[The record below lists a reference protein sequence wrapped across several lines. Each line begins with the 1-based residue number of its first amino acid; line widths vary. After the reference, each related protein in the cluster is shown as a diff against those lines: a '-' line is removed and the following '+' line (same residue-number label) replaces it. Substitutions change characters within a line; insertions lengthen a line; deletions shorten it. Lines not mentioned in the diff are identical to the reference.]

1 MKFVCAYRPSGG
13 PVTEADFAPFA
24 RALGHAEHNMSAI
37 YAGPFA
43 AAGACIAENGAR
55 IAVGNAH
62 MGYGRRLPAILNELD
77 DRPVERWLGDFG
89 IVVFDRAS
97 RQIQAMRDPF
107 GVQSLFTADAQDLVL
122 FSSHLALLEGHV
134 SAAYSGEYVIDF
146 LVEGGTR
153 TAGTILRDV
162 RTIPAGSLLVQ
173 RGPSRRMR
181 PFWSALDFAARDE
194 DASSETKDISRF
206 RELFREAVHFNLGG
220 AGETWSQLSGGLDS
234 SSIVCTSTELA
245 REGTPGAELA
255 GTVTIYDDLCD
266 ADERVFVDAVTAHT
280 GVENVKLI
288 GYHAWRGGEAPR
300 SDVPSVPNAH
310 HAMRARMESAV
321 TSAGGRVLLSG
332 TGSDHYLDG
341 RPFFIAD
348 ALVRR
353 GISAGA
359 RVAFEFAVE
368 EKGSMWTVLGRCG
381 ALPLFPASIQS
392 RFERTGEGFPRFLR
406 EDFLRA
412 TSARDRFRDARAA
425 LGGAGRKFDYAT
437 FRQLAG
443 LPGPIEAERS
453 EQVEMRYPFL
463 YRPLVEHA
471 LRTPARFRVRPSSR
485 KWILREAM
493 RGTLPELVRTRRDK
507 GGNTARTLWAMSNER
522 TRWDTWL
529 RDPFVAQLGWIE
541 PAVLRAEI
549 DELVAGRSKELM
561 PVLHALSLE
570 EWLRAREN

>member
-13 PVTEADFAPFA
+13 PVTEADLAPFA
-24 RALGHAEHNMSAI
+24 RALGHDPPAV

-43 AAGACIAENGAR
+43 AAGACIAEHGAR
-55 IAVGNAH
+55 IAVGNAY
-62 MGYGRRLPAILNELD
+62 MGYGRRLPAILNELGD
-77 DRPVERWLGDFG
+77 ERVERWIGDFG
-89 IVVFDRAS
+89 VVVFDRAS
-97 RQIQAMRDPF
+97 RQILAMRDPF
-107 GVQSLFTADAQDLVL
+107 GVQSLFTAHARDLVV
-122 FSSHLALLEGHV
+122 FSSHLALLERHV
-134 SAAYSGEYVIDF
+134 SKAYSGEYVIDF

-153 TAGTILRDV
+153 SAGTILRDV
-162 RTIPAGSLLVQ
+162 RTIPAGSVLAQV
-173 RGPSRRMR
+173 GPSRQIR

-194 DASSETKDISRF
+194 DGSSEANDISRF
-206 RELFREAVHFNLGG
+206 RELFREAVRFNLGG

-245 REGTPGAELA
+245 REGTPAAELA

-266 ADERVFVDAVTAHT
+266 ADERVFVDTVTAHT
-280 GVENVKLI
+280 GVDNVKLV
-288 GYHAWRGGEAPR
+288 GYHAWHGGEAPHA
-300 SDVPSVPNAH
+300 DVPSVPNAH
-310 HAMRARMESAV
+310 HAMRAGMEGAVLSAK
-321 TSAGGRVLLSG
+321 GRVLLSG

-359 RVAFEFAVE
+359 RAAFEFAVE
-368 EKGSMWTVLGRCG
+368 EKGSVWTVLGRCG
-381 ALPLFPASIQS
+381 ALPLFPAAVQS
-392 RFERTGEGFPRFLR
+392 RFERSGEGFPRFLR
-406 EDFLRA
+406 KDFLRA
-412 TSARDRFRDARAA
+412 TSARERFRDARAA
-425 LGGAGRKFDYAT
+425 LGGVGRKFDHSVL
-437 FRQLAG
+437 RQLAG
-443 LPGPIEAERS
+443 LPSPIEAERFDH
-453 EQVEMRYPFL
+453 VEMRYPFL

-471 LRTPARFRVRPSSR
+471 LRTPARSRLRPSSR

-493 RGTLPELVRTRRDK
+493 RGTLPESVRTRRDK

-522 TRWDTWL
+522 TRWDAWL